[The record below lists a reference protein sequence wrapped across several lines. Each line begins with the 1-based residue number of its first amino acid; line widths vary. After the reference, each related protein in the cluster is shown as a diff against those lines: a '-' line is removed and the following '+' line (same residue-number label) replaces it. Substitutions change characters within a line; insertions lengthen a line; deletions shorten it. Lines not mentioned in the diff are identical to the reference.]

1 VNKEHLLRKE
11 LSELHSEIDLNSL
24 LNKIVVTI
32 RHYLNCEESAIFL
45 YDSLREELY
54 FEIATG
60 EKQEELK
67 QIVLKKGEGV
77 VGLVAEHEEP
87 LIINDCASDPRFTAK
102 TDLKTNF
109 VTRSIL
115 GVPARCDNKLLGVL
129 EAINKIDGKFD
140 DEDKEML
147 QLISRFV
154 SIPLQ
159 NAMLF
164 KKIKQETREK
174 DRLLELAKI
183 ISYSSNQDEVFSKLE
198 EIICDI
204 ITPTEINV
212 MVQTPE
218 GEDKLYR
225 LLTCAEKTYTAEK
238 RDITAEMVDETTI
251 GKNVA
256 VFPLK
261 ARDRRLGILQL
272 KIEKRVPE
280 EVISLIRG
288 LAAFVAIL
296 LENLEMQARMI
307 EKEKI
312 ESELRIARDIQQ
324 SFLPN
329 ESIRING
336 LDVAYVNLPSS
347 EVGGDYYDIVP
358 FKDNETVFTIN
369 DISGHGVPASL
380 LMSIFRT
387 NFVYRIKKD
396 KHMVNT
402 ISHLNNMIA
411 ETTEANLFVTSF
423 TGWLDTE
430 KMKIRYVNAGH
441 NPPLIFRG
449 DEIIE
454 LAEASLAVGIF
465 PEVPYETAEV
475 ELKPGDLLVLY
486 TDGIVEAE
494 NPAGHQYSLDR
505 LIDFIKANRE
515 YEAEVIKER
524 FIRELKGFIEKNSFE
539 DDVTF
544 ILVKLN
550 DE

>member
-1 VNKEHLLRKE
+1 
-11 LSELHSEIDLNSL
+11 
-24 LNKIVVTI
+24 
-32 RHYLNCEESAIFL
+32 
-45 YDSLREELY
+45 
-54 FEIATG
+54 
-60 EKQEELK
+60 
-67 QIVLKKGEGV
+67 
-77 VGLVAEHEEP
+77 
-87 LIINDCASDPRFTAK
+87 
-102 TDLKTNF
+102 
-109 VTRSIL
+109 
-115 GVPARCDNKLLGVL
+115 
-129 EAINKIDGKFD
+129 
-140 DEDKEML
+140 
-147 QLISRFV
+147 
-154 SIPLQ
+154 
-159 NAMLF
+159 
-164 KKIKQETREK
+164 
-174 DRLLELAKI
+174 
-183 ISYSSNQDEVFSKLE
+183 
-198 EIICDI
+198 
-204 ITPTEINV
+204 
-212 MVQTPE
+212 MVQTPG

-225 LLTCAEKTYTAEK
+225 LLTCAEKAYPAEK
-238 RDITAEMVDETTI
+238 RDITAEMVEETTI

-272 KIEKRVPE
+272 KIEKRVPD

-296 LENLEMQARMI
+296 LEKLEMQARMI

-324 SFLPN
+324 SFLPDK
-329 ESIRING
+329 SIRING
-336 LDVAYVNLPSS
+336 LDMAYVNIPSS

-358 FKDNETVFTIN
+358 FSDNETVFTIN

-423 TGWLDTE
+423 TSWLDTE
-430 KMKIRYVNAGH
+430 KMKLRYVNAGH

-449 DEIIE
+449 TEIIE

-465 PEVPYETAEV
+465 PDVPYETAEL

-494 NPAGHQYSLDR
+494 NPAGHQYSSDR
-505 LIDFIKANRE
+505 LIDFIKTNRE
-515 YEAEVIKER
+515 HEAEVIKER